1 MPQFGSNS
9 KITNLVAVFLS
20 NLMKSG
26 RFSWVIHVFAL
37 LHAAVA
43 LGCRIA
49 GVDDELLLTI
59 LTMSMALILCKN
71 KGVSIE
77 FTAAIIIVV
86 NIIGFLLGTVMAD
99 VIGTIVSSEYAVGA
113 MATALTTEVLGWS
126 IIGITRFFHQK
137 EQNRKSLSSSSI
149 KWVLFIVGGIFI
161 LRLIIVLFFTTAPF
175 HADCMFDM
183 TKLVLTN
190 TLSLTVLVCLN
201 ILYVRFVASLKG
213 FADPEAMWKR
223 ILKFLSFLIL
233 TSGFE
238 TLLVGI
244 GMPAVDSGS
253 IWVEYGPL
261 FIVSIMLQLTLYS
274 IIYMTNYALVTRNAM
289 HEEREKANMVQ
300 FRYLKLKRLVNPH
313 FLFNSLNIL
322 DCLICEEEPEQAS
335 LYTHKLAGI
344 YRYMIR
350 SEEED
355 VVPLREELV
364 FVNLYV
370 DLLKVRFPKGFE
382 VNIDVPEEIMS
393 MFVPPCSIQLLIENA
408 TKHNAVN
415 SANPLVVNVVY
426 RDGCI
431 SVSNNIIP
439 KETKTPSTG
448 LGQQYI
454 RQLYLD
460 LSGKSIEISRTDDK
474 YCVTLP
480 LL

>member
-1 MPQFGSNS
+1 MKPDRYTWIIHLF
-9 KITNLVAVFLS
+9 AFLHS
-20 NLMKSG
+20 
-26 RFSWVIHVFAL
+26 
-37 LHAAVA
+37 AVA
-43 LGCRIA
+43 LGCRLA

-59 LTMSMALILCKN
+59 LTMSMALILCMK
-71 KGVSIE
+71 KELSIE
-77 FTAAIIIVV
+77 FTAAIVIVV

-99 VIGTIVSSEYAVGA
+99 VIGVFVSSEYLVGPI
-113 MATALTTEVLGWS
+113 ATATTTEILGWS
-126 IIGITRFFHQK
+126 IIVITGFFHQK
-137 EQNRKSLSSSSI
+137 ETERSTQSSSYI
-149 KWVLFIVGGIFI
+149 NWLLLVVGGIFI
-161 LRLIIVLFFTTAPF
+161 LRLVIVLFFTKSPF
-175 HADCMFDM
+175 LPDTMFEM
-183 TKLVLTN
+183 TKRVLTN
-190 TLSLTVLVCLN
+190 TLSLTILVCVN
-201 ILYVRFVASLKG
+201 ILYVRFVASMRG

-223 ILKFLSFLIL
+223 LLKFVSFIFL
-233 TSGFE
+233 TSGLE
-238 TLLVGI
+238 TLLVGV
-244 GMPAVDSGS
+244 GMSVGDTGNV
-253 IWVEYGPL
+253 WVEYGPL
-261 FIVSIMLQLTLYS
+261 FIVSILVQITLYS
-274 IIYMTNYALVTRNAM
+274 IIYMTNFALVAKNAM

-322 DCLICEEEPEQAS
+322 DCMICEEEPEQAS

-350 SEEED
+350 SEDED

-382 VNIDVPEEIMS
+382 VNIDVPDEIMS

-415 SANPLVVNVVY
+415 SENPLVVNVSY
-426 RDGCI
+426 KDGCVI
-431 SVSNNIIP
+431 VSNNIIP

-448 LGQQYI
+448 LGQKYI

-460 LSGKSIEISRTDDK
+460 LSGKSIEINKTEDK

>member
-1 MPQFGSNS
+1 MESSSQSSSYIN
-9 KITNLVAVFLS
+9 
-20 NLMKSG
+20 
-26 RFSWVIHVFAL
+26 W
-37 LHAAVA
+37 
-43 LGCRIA
+43 
-49 GVDDELLLTI
+49 LLL
-59 LTMSMALILCKN
+59 
-71 KGVSIE
+71 V
-77 FTAAIIIVV
+77 
-86 NIIGFLLGTVMAD
+86 
-99 VIGTIVSSEYAVGA
+99 
-113 MATALTTEVLGWS
+113 
-126 IIGITRFFHQK
+126 
-137 EQNRKSLSSSSI
+137 
-149 KWVLFIVGGIFI
+149 VGGIFI
-161 LRLIIVLFFTTAPF
+161 IRLVIVLFFAASPF
-175 HADCMFDM
+175 QPDTMFEM
-183 TKLVLTN
+183 TKRVLAN
-190 TLSLTVLVCLN
+190 TLPLTVLVCVN
-201 ILYVRFVASLKG
+201 IIYVRFVASQKVA
-213 FADPEAMWKR
+213 ADSEAMWKKC
-223 ILKFLSFLIL
+223 LKFFLFIVL

-238 TLLVGI
+238 ALLVGV
-244 GMPAVDSGS
+244 GMPVGNSGN

-261 FIVSIMLQLTLYS
+261 FIVSILVQITLYS
-274 IIYMTNYALVTRNAM
+274 IIYMTNFALVARNAM

-350 SEEED
+350 SEDED

-382 VNIDVPEEIMS
+382 VNIDVPDETLS

-415 SANPLVVNVVY
+415 SECPLVVNVLY
-426 RDGCI
+426 KDGCI
-431 SVSNNIIP
+431 VVSNNIIP

-448 LGQQYI
+448 LGQKYI
-454 RQLYLD
+454 RQLYSD
-460 LSGKSIEISRTDDK
+460 LSGKSIEISKTEDK

>member
-1 MPQFGSNS
+1 MY
-9 KITNLVAVFLS
+9 
-20 NLMKSG
+20 MKPD
-26 RFSWVIHVFAL
+26 RYTWIIHVFAF

-43 LGCRIA
+43 LGCRLA

-59 LTMSMALILCKN
+59 LTMSMALILCMK

-77 FTAAIIIVV
+77 FTAAFVIVV
-86 NIIGFLLGTVMAD
+86 NIIGFLLGTVMAEI
-99 VIGTIVSSEYAVGA
+99 IGVFVSSEYLVGTL
-113 MATALTTEVLGWS
+113 ATATTTEILGWS
-126 IIGITRFFHQK
+126 ILALTGVLHQK
-137 EQNRKSLSSSSI
+137 DPEKTAHSSSYI
-149 KWVLFIVGGIFI
+149 NWLLLVVGGIFV

-175 HADCMFDM
+175 HPDSMFDM
-183 TKLVLTN
+183 TKHVLAN
-190 TLSLTVLVCLN
+190 TLPLTVLVCLD
-201 ILYVRFVASLKG
+201 ILYVRFVASMKG

-223 ILKFLSFLIL
+223 LLKFGSFIIL
-233 TSGFE
+233 TSGLE
-238 TLLVGI
+238 TLLVGV
-244 GMPAVDSGS
+244 GMPVGDSGDV
-253 IWVEYGPL
+253 WVEYGPL
-261 FIVSIMLQLTLYS
+261 FIVSVMVQITLYS
-274 IIYMTNYALVTRNAM
+274 VIYMTNYALVTRSAM

-322 DCLICEEEPEQAS
+322 DCMICEEEPEQAS

-344 YRYMIR
+344 YRYMIK
-350 SEEED
+350 SEDED
-355 VVPLREELV
+355 VVPLREEMV

-382 VNIDVPEEIMS
+382 VNIDVPDEIMS

-415 SANPLVVNVVY
+415 SENPLVVNVVY
-426 RDGCI
+426 KDGCI

-439 KETKTPSTG
+439 KATKSPSTG
-448 LGQQYI
+448 LGQKYI

-460 LSGKSIEISRTDDK
+460 LSGKSIEINRTEDK

>member
-1 MPQFGSNS
+1 
-9 KITNLVAVFLS
+9 
-20 NLMKSG
+20 MKPD
-26 RFSWVIHVFAL
+26 RYTWVIHVFAF

-43 LGCRIA
+43 LGCRLA

-59 LTMSMALILCKN
+59 LTMSMALILCLK

-77 FTAAIIIVV
+77 FTAAIVIVV

-99 VIGTIVSSEYAVGA
+99 MIGVFVLSEYLVGPI
-113 MATALTTEVLGWS
+113 ATATTTEILGLS
-126 IIGITRFFHQK
+126 ILAITGLFHQK
-137 EQNRKSLSSSSI
+137 EAEKSTQSSSYIS
-149 KWVLFIVGGIFI
+149 WLLLIVGGIFV
-161 LRLIIVLFFTTAPF
+161 LRLIIVLFFTTTPF
-175 HADCMFDM
+175 LPDTMFEM
-183 TKLVLTN
+183 TKLVLSN
-190 TLSLTVLVCLN
+190 TLSLTVLVCVD

-223 ILKFLSFLIL
+223 LLKFFSFLIL
-233 TSGFE
+233 TSGLE
-238 TLLVGI
+238 TLLVGV
-244 GMPAVDSGS
+244 GMQVGDSGNV
-253 IWVEYGPL
+253 WVEYGPL
-261 FIVSIMLQLTLYS
+261 FIVSIMVQITLYS
-274 IIYMTNYALVTRNAM
+274 VIYITNYALVTRNAM

-322 DCLICEEEPEQAS
+322 DCMICEEEPELAS

-350 SEEED
+350 SEDED

-393 MFVPPCSIQLLIENA
+393 RFVPPCSIQLLIENA

-415 SANPLVVNVVY
+415 SENPLVVNVIYKDECV
-426 RDGCI
+426 

-448 LGQQYI
+448 LGQKYI

-460 LSGKSIEISRTDDK
+460 LSGKSIEINRTEDK